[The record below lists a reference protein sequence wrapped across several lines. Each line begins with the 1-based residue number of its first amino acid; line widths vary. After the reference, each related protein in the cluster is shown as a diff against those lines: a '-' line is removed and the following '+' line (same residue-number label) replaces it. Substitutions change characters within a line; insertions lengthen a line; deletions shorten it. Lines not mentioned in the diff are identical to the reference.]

1 MLKIHQSEF
10 YILST
15 TNNNV
20 YFSYKKKKQKIR
32 FIKCIHQTSSTF
44 EKNQRNKILWKI
56 ITGFEREDRRRAK
69 INNRRTMIKTKGH
82 AKEEEKGNETS
93 AGKWEKFHARTIKR
107 RSAWSREGRME
118 RNSEKFEALHT
129 SKKRK
134 REKHASWIS
143 VNRWIS
149 TLLDRD
155 RRTTFLRLRSSRLEE
170 GHPRIRHDGTPIS
183 GNLGSFMDKY
193 MILLANEIVEA
204 QTSAYSVLSWSFCIL
219 IREFVYN
226 NLDNRRKLND

>member
-20 YFSYKKKKQKIR
+20 YFFYKKKNKR
-32 FIKCIHQTSSTF
+32 YDSSNAFIKHHQHHQHQ
-44 EKNQRNKILWKI
+44 KNQRNKILWKI

-69 INNRRTMIKTKGH
+69 INRRTMIKTKGH

-93 AGKWEKFHARTIKR
+93 AGKWEKFHARMIKR

-183 GNLGSFMDKY
+183 
-193 MILLANEIVEA
+193 
-204 QTSAYSVLSWSFCIL
+204 W
-219 IREFVYN
+219 RET
-226 NLDNRRKLND
+226 